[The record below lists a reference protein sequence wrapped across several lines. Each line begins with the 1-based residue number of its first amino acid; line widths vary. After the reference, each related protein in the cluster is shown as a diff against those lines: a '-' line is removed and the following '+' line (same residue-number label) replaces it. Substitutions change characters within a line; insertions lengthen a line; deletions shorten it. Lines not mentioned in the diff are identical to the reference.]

1 MADSATIP
9 TVSLKDLLSRMGR
22 RDPYPHYAQLH
33 RHGPVCR
40 LIDDEYRFDVVV
52 HGFEAANKVMRDS
65 ATFRV
70 MDTEYPDRRSA
81 SWREHTALRTLLSSI
96 FFTDGPEHLR
106 VRRLFSQVFTPRRI
120 AALEPAVIRIINA
133 RLDRLAEL
141 GAGGTPVDFMAE
153 FALPIP
159 ADVIGELLGVPEE
172 DRPWFPDRVRAFGAI
187 LDLGSGMWRYLQAAD
202 KAAAELS
209 EYFVDLVARRRAEP
223 QDDLISGLV
232 AAQAD
237 GAPMGDDELIANLL
251 TMFNAGFVTTTH
263 LIGNGLTLL
272 LDRPDLLATLLAD
285 PERRAPAY
293 IEEILRYEPPTHF
306 SIRWSTQDTELAGV
320 PVPEGSRMLVLFGAA
335 NRDPARFADPDAFNP
350 LREDNQVLSFGGGL
364 HYCLG
369 AALSRLEGQ
378 LALPMVFQR
387 FPDIAVAGTPGERD
401 KLMLRGYDSLPVTV
415 S

>member
-1 MADSATIP
+1 MPATIP
-9 TVSLKDLLSRMGR
+9 TVSLRQLLSRDGR
-22 RDPYPHYAQLH
+22 RDPYPHYAELH

-40 LIDDEYRFDVVV
+40 LTGDEYRFDIVV
-52 HGFEAANKVMRDS
+52 HGFDAANKVMRDP
-65 ATFRV
+65 TFRV
-70 MDTEYPDRRSA
+70 MDSEYPDRRGA
-81 SWREHTALRTLLSSI
+81 AWREHPALRTLLASI

-120 AALEPAVIRIINA
+120 AALEPAVVRIIEA
-133 RLDRLAEL
+133 RLDRLASL
-141 GAGGTPVDFMAE
+141 GAGGVPVDFMSE

-159 ADVIGELLGVPEE
+159 ADVIGELLGVPED

-187 LDLGSGMWRYLQAAD
+187 LDLGSGMWRFLQAAD

-209 EYFVDLVARRRAEP
+209 EYFAELIARRRAEP
-223 QDDLISGLV
+223 RDDLISGLV

-237 GAPMGDDELIANLL
+237 GAPLGDSELIANLL

-272 LDRPDLLATLLAD
+272 LDRPDLLATLLAEPD
-285 PERRAPAY
+285 RAPAY

-306 SIRWSTQDTELAGV
+306 SIRWACEDTELMGV
-320 PVPEGSRMLVLFGAA
+320 PVPENSRVLVMFGAA
-335 NRDPARFADPDAFNP
+335 NRDPNRFADPDEFDP
-350 LREDNQVLSFGGGL
+350 SREDNQQLTFGGGL

-378 LALPMVFQR
+378 LALPMVFRR
-387 FPDIAVAGTPGERD
+387 FPGIAVAGERGRRD
-401 KLMLRGYDSLPVTV
+401 KLMLRGYDRLPVVVT
-415 S
+415 

>member
-1 MADSATIP
+1 MAEPATIP
-9 TVSLKDLLSRMGR
+9 TVSLRELLSRDGR
-22 RDPYPHYAQLH
+22 RNPYPHYAELH
-33 RHGPVCR
+33 RHGPVAR
-40 LIDDEYRFDVVV
+40 LTGDEFRFDIVV
-52 HGFEAANKVMRDS
+52 HGFEAANKVMRDT
-65 ATFRV
+65 AFRV
-70 MDTEYPDRRSA
+70 MDADYPDRKNA
-81 SWREHTALRTLLSSI
+81 AWREHTALRTLLASI

-141 GAGGTPVDFMAE
+141 GADGSPVDFMSE

-159 ADVIGELLGVPEE
+159 SDVIGELLGVPEQ
-172 DRPWFPDRVRAFGAI
+172 DRSWFPDRVRAFGAI

-202 KAAAELS
+202 RAAGELS
-209 EYFVDLVARRRAEP
+209 EYFAELVERRRSEP
-223 QDDLISGLV
+223 QDDLVSAL
-232 AAQAD
+232 AQAQAD
-237 GAPMGDDELIANLL
+237 GAPLGDAELVANLL

-272 LDRPDLLATLLAD
+272 LDRPDLRSTLLAEPD
-285 PERRAPAY
+285 RAPAY

-306 SIRWSTQDTELAGV
+306 SIRWATADTELMGV
-320 PVPEGSRMLVLFGAA
+320 PVPEGSRILVLFGAA
-335 NRDPARFADPDAFNP
+335 NRDPDRFADPDTFNP
-350 LREDNQVLSFGGGL
+350 LRTDTQVLSFGGGL

-378 LALPMVFQR
+378 LALPMVFER
-387 FPDIAVAGTPGERD
+387 FPRIAVAGLPGERD

-415 S
+415 R

>member
-1 MADSATIP
+1 MTIP
-9 TVSLKDLLSRMGR
+9 TVSLRPLLSRDGR
-22 RDPYPHYAQLH
+22 QNPFPHYAALH
-33 RHGPVCR
+33 KLGPVAR
-40 LIDDEYRFDVVV
+40 LADDGLRFDIVV
-52 HGFEAANKVMRDS
+52 HGFEASNKVMRDPV
-65 ATFRV
+65 FRV
-70 MDTEYPDRRSA
+70 MDADYPDRREA
-81 SWREHTALRTLLSSI
+81 AWRDHAALRTLIASI

-120 AALEPAVIRIINA
+120 AALEPAVVRIING

-141 GAGGTPVDFMAE
+141 GSGGTPVDFMAE

-187 LDLGSGMWRYLQAAD
+187 LDLGTGTWRFLQAAD
-202 KAAAELS
+202 KAATELG
-209 EYFVDLVARRRAEP
+209 EYFAELVARRRVEP
-223 QDDLISGLV
+223 ADDLISGLV
-232 AAQAD
+232 QAQSE
-237 GAPMGDDELIANLL
+237 GAPMTDAELIANLL

-263 LIGNGLTLL
+263 LIGNGFTLL
-272 LDRPDLLATLLAD
+272 RDRPDLLATLLED
-285 PERRAPAY
+285 PASRAPAC

-306 SIRWSTQDTELAGV
+306 SIRWSTEDTELMGV
-320 PVPEGSRMLVLFGAA
+320 PVPEGSRILVLFGAA
-335 NRDPARFADPDAFNP
+335 NRDPSRFADPDAFDP
-350 LREDNQVLSFGGGL
+350 SRVDSQVLSFGGGL

-387 FPDIAVAGTPGERD
+387 FLDIRVAGELGPRD
-401 KLMLRGYDSLPVTV
+401 KLMLRGYDSLPVVV